1 MLTSTYLVVLIEP
14 KESEVGDS
22 NRLPVVLNL
31 LAGAV
36 DDVGYFVG
44 NDKLQVL
51 QQQRLKDILKNNVR
65 SGSI

>member
-31 LAGAV
+31 LARAV
-36 DDVGYFVG
+36 DYVSDFVRH
-44 NDKLQVL
+44 NEFQ
-51 QQQRLKDILKNNVR
+51 ILR
-65 SGSI
+65 QDELPPI